1 MCFIIDLTLVVQ
13 ISPSSVRVL
22 DVAPYNQFTVSCT
35 ARAEVNEEF
44 VPYNLII
51 LWRRR
56 KENDTSAVTFKD
68 VDPMQYETTV
78 LPDHGYKSILTTTE
92 NDTQNIIGYRCIAEL
107 TDRGSNN
114 MTIQATRTTTME
126 VQGMFQVYIIDLV
139 VGVLLESK
147 MNAWSLKYVYDE
159 SLMRM
164 NLTNI
169 INNNLFRTTTSF
181 DT

>member
-1 MCFIIDLTLVVQ
+1 MLYLDPKLVVQ

-35 ARAEVNEEF
+35 ARAEVNEEV

-51 LWRRR
+51 LWIRR
-56 KENDTSAVTFKD
+56 ENNTGVVTFKD
-68 VDPMQYETTV
+68 VDPMQYETSV

-92 NDTQNIIGYRCIAEL
+92 NDAQNIIGYRCRAKL
-107 TDRGSNN
+107 TDRGSKKNK
-114 MTIQATRTTTME
+114 TIQATCTITME
-126 VQGMFQVYIIDLV
+126 VQGMFQVYVIDLV
-139 VGVLLESK
+139 VCVLLESK

-159 SLMRM
+159 SLMHM